1 MSEKETADELRALH
15 IEPRKVQLKEAKE
28 YVDKLRFQ
36 LKHWEVNY
44 HQLKAEVED
53 LESQLESQ
61 LTKEGDLQEVANNH
75 PKENVIDDCGDVV
88 EPQPEPKGDL
98 T

>member
-15 IEPRKVQLKEAKE
+15 IEPRKVQLKEAKD

-61 LTKEGDLQEVANNH
+61 LTKKVTHEKN
-75 PKENVIDDCGDVV
+75 
-88 EPQPEPKGDL
+88 
-98 T
+98 